1 MAWNHVRHNNYNTI
15 KALMVLDSR
24 SKVTRNKMITA
35 AEVLEK
41 ATVNGLVVKLPE
53 IQLERS
59 VYLEVKKALEK
70 IGGKWKGGKISGF
83 VFPFDPT
90 DLMRRIADGEN
101 VNIKKDFQ
109 FFATPDDLAD
119 RLIEIANISRLD
131 TFLEPQGGNGAII
144 RAIRRKLPIVKIDTY
159 ELMEQNQQI
168 LKKIPA
174 VNLLGENFLLAD
186 EAKKYSR
193 IICNPPFRNHQDVD
207 SFYKAWN
214 CLADDGKLVSI
225 MSKSWQHQDTS
236 KAISFRGFLND
247 ISSEV
252 IEVPAGAFKESG
264 TNIAT
269 VIVVADKID

>member
-1 MAWNHVRHNNYNTI
+1 
-15 KALMVLDSR
+15 
-24 SKVTRNKMITA
+24 MITA

-41 ATVNGLVVKLPE
+41 STVNGLVVKLPDV
-53 IQLERS
+53 QLDRP

-90 DLMRRIADGEN
+90 DLMERVVDGEN

-119 RLIEIANISRLD
+119 QLVDIADVSNSD
-131 TFLEPQGGNGAII
+131 TFLEPQGGDGAII
-144 RAIRRKLPIVKIDTY
+144 RAIRRQLPIAKIDTY
-159 ELMEQNQQI
+159 ELMEQNQKI

-174 VNLLGENFLLAD
+174 VNLLGNDFLLAD
-186 EAKKYSR
+186 ETKKYSR
-193 IICNPPFRNHQDVD
+193 IICNPPFTKHQDVD

-214 CLADDGKLVSI
+214 CLAIGGKLVSI
-225 MSKSWQHQDTS
+225 MSKSWQHQDIS
-236 KAISFRGFLND
+236 KAVSFRNFLDD
-247 ISSEV
+247 ICSDV

-269 VIVVADKID
+269 VIVVADK